1 MSTRD
6 FKTAAKLFLEAVP
19 TFSSYELF
27 TYEELVFYS
36 VITSMLGGCDF
47 FLLTAH
53 FSTALDRPELKN
65 EVLKGSE
72 IQEQLSG
79 GGKDGTLT
87 LAKVS
92 FFILLKKNIQNIS
105 AICRIIL
112 RLQLCKVFY
121 DTRRF

>member
-47 FLLTAH
+47 FFANGT
-53 FSTALDRPELKN
+53 FFYSTRSSRTEKRSAKRLRNTRTTVWGRQGWHVDF
-65 EVLKGSE
+65 
-72 IQEQLSG
+72 
-79 GGKDGTLT
+79 GK
-87 LAKVS
+87 S
-92 FFILLKKNIQNIS
+92 
-105 AICRIIL
+105 
-112 RLQLCKVFY
+112 
-121 DTRRF
+121 